1 VLVDFHSHTLE
12 SDGTLT
18 PAELAAAMQKR
29 GVEIF
34 SVTDHDSL
42 GAYGKFEGAVGAATV
57 VTGIELNT
65 TYRGQEVHVLGYGF
79 PVDSVS
85 IEAAIAANRDER
97 EARAQEMVLQLRRA
111 GYDIELSDVRAECG
125 HASSSIGRP
134 HVARALIRKGLVAD
148 INSAFRNL
156 LTSGK
161 PGYVPSSYMG
171 PHQAVELIARSGGVA
186 VLAHPGRLKDEA
198 IVDELVVA
206 GLGGIETFY
215 PTHEP
220 AQVAHYRDLASRHG
234 LVMTAGSDFHDIRYN
249 ARGVGMEVDRDDLA
263 GFFELV
269 LPTTA
274 R

>member
-1 VLVDFHSHTLE
+1 MLVDFHSHTLE
-12 SDGTLT
+12 SDGTLA

-29 GVEIF
+29 GVGIF

-42 GAYGKFEGAVGAATV
+42 GAYGKFEDAVGAATV

-79 PVDSVS
+79 PVDCV
-85 IEAAIAANRDER
+85 EMTAAIAANRDER
-97 EARAQEMVLQLRRA
+97 ETRAEQMVDQLCRA
-111 GYDIELSDVRAECG
+111 GYPIEMADVRAECG
-125 HASSSIGRP
+125 HASSTIGRP

-156 LTSGK
+156 LTAGK
-161 PGYVPSSYMG
+161 PGYVPSTYMG
-171 PHQAVELIARSGGVA
+171 PHRAVELIARSGGVA

-198 IVDELVVA
+198 VIDELVVA
-206 GLGGIETFY
+206 GLAGIETFY

-220 AQVAHYRDLASRHG
+220 AQVAHFRAIATHHG

-249 ARGVGMEVDRDDLA
+249 ARGVGMEVERDDIA
-263 GFFELV
+263 GFLELV
-269 LPTTA
+269 MPATV
-274 R
+274 